1 MKKKIRV
8 GNEIKE
14 MTCEEVFIQYKQL
27 LYKMCLKYKNV
38 EPCFDDLFQIA
49 STGLVVA
56 YNKYSNLDFV
66 FSTYL
71 GIVVR
76 NCFLRH
82 YKKQKEEHKCI
93 SLNYSVSEDERGNE
107 MTIADT
113 MADTRNYFDE
123 FIEADNFIKVYNNLS
138 SRQKTIISGVK
149 QGKNQETIGKELNVS
164 QVTISRELKKIKL
177 LLKNDRKRGKAIYV
191 KCN

>member
-1 MKKKIRV
+1 MKKKIKI

-14 MTCEEVFIQYKQL
+14 MTCEEVFIQYEQL
-27 LYKMCLKYKNV
+27 LYKMCLKYKNIDV
-38 EPCFDDLFQIA
+38 DFEDLFQIA

-71 GIVVR
+71 GMVVR

-138 SRQKTIISGVK
+138 SRQKTIISDVK
-149 QGKNQETIGKELNVS
+149 QGKTQEAIGKELNVS
-164 QVTISRELKKIKL
+164 QVTISRELKNIKL

>member
-38 EPCFDDLFQIA
+38 EPSFDDLFQIA

-71 GIVVR
+71 DVVVR

-138 SRQKTIISGVK
+138 SRQKTIISDVK